1 MPNIIVLQHIGC
13 ETLGIIA
20 DSLGGANLSP
30 EYIRPFE
37 GMPVPKTM
45 GEAAGLIVMGGPMGV
60 YDHPRYPFLSDE
72 MRLIEQALK
81 EEKPILGVC
90 LGSQLLAAAL
100 GGAVAPGKKKE
111 IGWHPVRLTHEAQT
125 DRLWRGIEPVFTA
138 YHWHGDL
145 FQLPEGA
152 VPLARSEQTEHQAFR
167 YGPHAYGFLF
177 HMEVTQKIIGEMV
190 EIFSEELR
198 ESRVEGGEI
207 IRKIPDHL
215 PRLQEIGGTVFQRWA
230 KLMQR

>member
-1 MPNIIVLQHIGC
+1 
-13 ETLGIIA
+13 
-20 DSLGGANLSP
+20 
-30 EYIRPFE
+30 
-37 GMPVPKTM
+37 MPVPKTM
-45 GEAAGLIVMGGPMGV
+45 GDAAGLIVMGGPMGV

-100 GGAVAPGKKKE
+100 GGAVAPGKRKE
-111 IGWHPVRLTHEAQT
+111 IGWHPVQLTQEAQT
-125 DRLWRGIEPVFTA
+125 DRLWKGIEPVFTA

-177 HMEVTQKIIGEMV
+177 HMEVTRKIIGEMV
-190 EIFSEELR
+190 ETFSEELKECRIDRR
-198 ESRVEGGEI
+198 EIVGKVE
-207 IRKIPDHL
+207 DHL
-215 PRLQEIGGTVFQRWA
+215 PRLQKIGGVVFERWA
-230 KLMQR
+230 KSIPK